1 MFLKNKWKNL
11 SIKKKLF
18 IWSSLIIILAFTL
31 LYVCIYFFMPRVYE
45 FYKVKSVKAGIEELK
60 TDLENNEDINI
71 NGLLDRF
78 SYKNNIDIILVSKNK
93 NNLIDD
99 IVYSSFREGAN
110 SPNNIPFLYNNKQYE
125 IFQEFRK
132 YSLQFSIDGS
142 LDTTKFVYQ
151 LINKARSLNI
161 EEAVYIKSLDKVY
174 SMIIHFPISPENE
187 ATDSIILFFPF
198 AIIAIIIISLTISS
212 FYSLLISK
220 PLIKINKVAKK
231 MANLDFDNIIEI
243 NGEDE
248 IGELSNSL
256 NLMNRNLKESFDKLE
271 KMNSQLTKEIE
282 MERKLEKERRE
293 FIATISHEL
302 KSPITIINGQ
312 LEGMIYNIGKY
323 KDRDKY
329 LKESYDVIQKMNE
342 LVQEI
347 LHLSERENGEFRYN
361 FTNVNISKV
370 TNCVIRELRYFI
382 DEKSLNLETQIK
394 EDIFIIADEKLI
406 KKVIT
411 NIVKNAITHSP
422 TKEKILIKLTND
434 ELAVENT
441 GVTIPNDQIDDIFNA
456 FYRVDKSRNR
466 KTGGTGLGLYIVK
479 TILDKHENITYKVES
494 KDNSVVFKIIFN
506 KSEFLD

>member
-1 MFLKNKWKNL
+1 MFLKNRWKNL

-31 LYVCIYFFMPRVYE
+31 LYICIYFFMPRVYE
-45 FYKVKSVKAGIEELK
+45 FYKVNSVKAGIEELK
-60 TDLENNEDINI
+60 RELGVDEHINI
-71 NGLLDRF
+71 DELLDIF
-78 SYKNNIDIILVSKNK
+78 SYNNNIDIILVSKD
-93 NNLIDD
+93 NNNSIND
-99 IVYSSFREGAN
+99 IIYSSFREGAN

-125 IFQEFRK
+125 RFQMFK
-132 YSLQFSIDGS
+132 DYAFTIDEN
-142 LDTTKFVYQ
+142 LNTTQFVYK
-151 LINKARSLNI
+151 LINKTGSLNI
-161 EEAVYIKSLDKVY
+161 DEAVYIKSLNKVY
-174 SMIIHFPISPENE
+174 HMIVHFPISPENE
-187 ATDSIILFFPF
+187 AVDSITLFFPF
-198 AIIAIIIISLTISS
+198 AIIAIIIIAFTMSS
-212 FYSLLISK
+212 FYAILISR
-220 PLIKINKVAKK
+220 PLIKINKVAKN

-256 NLMNRNLKESFDKLE
+256 NLMNKNLKESFDKLE
-271 KMNSQLTKEIE
+271 RMNSQLTEEIE

-329 LKESYDVIQKMNE
+329 LKESYGVIQKMSE

-347 LHLSERENGEFRYN
+347 LHLSERENGEFKYN
-361 FTNVNISKV
+361 FVNVNISRI
-370 TNCVIRELRYFI
+370 TNIIISELKYFI
-382 DEKSLNLETQIK
+382 DEKNLTLKVNIK
-394 EDIFIIADEKLI
+394 EDVFITADEKLI

-422 TKEKILIKLTND
+422 FNEKIIINLSSYELT
-434 ELAVENT
+434 VENT
-441 GVTIPNDQIDDIFNA
+441 GITIPSDQIGNIFNA

-479 TILDKHENITYKVES
+479 TILDKHENISYKILCKE
-494 KDNSVVFKIIFN
+494 NSVVFKMMF
-506 KSEFLD
+506 KK

>member
-31 LYVCIYFFMPRVYE
+31 LYICIYFFMPRVYE
-45 FYKVKSVKAGIEELK
+45 FYKVNSVKAGIEELK
-60 TDLENNEDINI
+60 RELGVDEHINI
-71 NGLLDRF
+71 DELLDIF
-78 SYKNNIDIILVSKNK
+78 SYNNNIDIILVSKD
-93 NNLIDD
+93 NNNSIND
-99 IVYSSFREGAN
+99 IIYSSFREGAN

-125 IFQEFRK
+125 RFQMFK
-132 YSLQFSIDGS
+132 DYAFTIDEN
-142 LDTTKFVYQ
+142 LNTTQFVYK
-151 LINKARSLNI
+151 LINKTGSLNI
-161 EEAVYIKSLDKVY
+161 DEAVYIKSLNKVY
-174 SMIIHFPISPENE
+174 HMIVHFPISPENE
-187 ATDSIILFFPF
+187 AADSITLFFPF
-198 AIIAIIIISLTISS
+198 AIIAIIIIAFTMSS
-212 FYSLLISK
+212 FYAILISR
-220 PLIKINKVAKK
+220 PLIKINKVAKN

-256 NLMNRNLKESFDKLE
+256 NLMNKNLKESFDKLE
-271 KMNSQLTKEIE
+271 RMNSQLTEEIE

-329 LKESYDVIQKMNE
+329 LKESYGVIQKMSE

-347 LHLSERENGEFRYN
+347 LHLSERENGEFKYN
-361 FTNVNISKV
+361 FVNVNISRI
-370 TNCVIRELRYFI
+370 TNIIISELKYFI
-382 DEKSLNLETQIK
+382 DEKNLTLKVNIK
-394 EDIFIIADEKLI
+394 EDVFITADEKLI

-422 TKEKILIKLTND
+422 FNEKIIINLSSYELT
-434 ELAVENT
+434 VENT
-441 GVTIPNDQIDDIFNA
+441 GITIPSDQIGNIFNA

-479 TILDKHENITYKVES
+479 TILDKHENISYKILCKE
-494 KDNSVVFKIIFN
+494 NSVVFKMMF
-506 KSEFLD
+506 KK

>member
-31 LYVCIYFFMPRVYE
+31 LYICIYFFMPRVYE
-45 FYKVKSVKAGIEELK
+45 IYKVKSVKSEIEELK
-60 TDLENNEDINI
+60 VKLADDKDIDI
-71 NGLLDRF
+71 DDLLDSF
-78 SYKNNIDIILVSKNK
+78 SYNNNIDIILVSKDK

-110 SPNNIPFLYNNKQYE
+110 SPNNIPFLYNNKYE
-125 IFQEFRK
+125 IFPGFGK
-132 YSLQFSIDGS
+132 YGLQFRIDGS

-151 LINKARSLNI
+151 LINKAGSLNI
-161 EEAVYIKSLDKVY
+161 DEPIYIKSLDKIY
-174 SMIIHFPISPENE
+174 NMIIHFPISPENE
-187 ATDSIILFFPF
+187 ASDSIVLFFPF
-198 AIIAIIIISLTISS
+198 AIIAIIIIAFTIAS
-212 FYSLLISK
+212 FYSILISK

-282 MERKLEKERRE
+282 IERKLEKERRE

-329 LKESYDVIQKMNE
+329 LKESYDVIQKMSE

-347 LHLSERENGEFRYN
+347 LHLSERENGEFKYN

-370 TNCVIRELRYFI
+370 TNCIVRELRYFI
-382 DEKSLNLETQIK
+382 DEKSLNLESQIND
-394 EDIFIIADEKLI
+394 DIFVIADEKLI

-422 TKEKILIKLTND
+422 VKEKIIIKLTNY
-434 ELAVENT
+434 ELSVENT
-441 GVTIPNDQIDDIFNA
+441 GVTIPKDQIEDIFNA

-466 KTGGTGLGLYIVK
+466 KTGGTGLGLYIVR
-479 TILDKHENITYKVES
+479 TILDKHENISYKIIS
-494 KDNSVVFKIIFN
+494 KDNSVMFKILFG
-506 KSEFLD
+506 KK